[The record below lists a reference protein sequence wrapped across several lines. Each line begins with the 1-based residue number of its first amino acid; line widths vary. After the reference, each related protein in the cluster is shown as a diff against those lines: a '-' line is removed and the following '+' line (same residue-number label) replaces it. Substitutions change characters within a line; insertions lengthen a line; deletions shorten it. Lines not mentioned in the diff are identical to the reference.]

1 MIRATVFLA
10 AALLPLIVEAQPQRP
25 KLQII
30 NGSAQTVDVFWLNN
44 TEREPKSSV
53 APDKDNII
61 TTTLGHR
68 FVIVGRDNKSES
80 IVTSDVPVQA
90 FRVGGV
96 PGFYTQ
102 QVKAHGFPIV
112 ASAKVNP
119 YALKEAA
126 YLIDLMLAKR
136 PDVRTAMI
144 KSGCRMCILAHNE
157 FTTEL
162 PEFTRMADEPN
173 PNFPNLSGKDYWDAR
188 ARGTGGSQTDPFCTS
203 AEENILCFPGDPY
216 EKECI
221 VIHEFAHAIHLRGM
235 VNVDPTFDD
244 RLKKTYAAAM
254 KAGLWKGKYA
264 AVNHHEYFAEGVQSW
279 FDNNRVNDHDHNH
292 VHLRSQLIEYDPGLA
307 AMCREVFGDT
317 ELRYTKPITRLTG
330 HMAGYDPSKAPT
342 FTWPE
347 RLAAAREEIKTAAR
361 AREANANGIQR
372 ETREV
377 SGWKVHINKVL
388 LDTQR
393 KETEHALTL
402 LKKML
407 DEIIRVVPAK
417 AVAELQKVP
426 LYFSPTY
433 PGSRGGAEFH
443 PDAGWLKDN
452 GRDPIMAKG
461 VEFSDIP
468 IFEKEVN
475 RMPNFALHE
484 LAHGYHNRFI
494 AGSFDNSEIKAAYDK
509 AKASGGYDKV
519 ERWHGN
525 GKPNTFERAYAM
537 TNPQEYFAE
546 TTEAFFARNDFFPFT
561 KEELNKHDPSMYGV
575 LRKLWLVAD
584 APASKSKGRKN

>member
-10 AALLPLIVEAQPQRP
+10 AALLPLIVEAQPQLP

-30 NGSAQTVDVFWLNN
+30 NGSEQPLDIFWLNN

-53 APDKDNII
+53 APGKDSII

-68 FVIVGRDNKSES
+68 FAIVGREDKMES
-80 IVTSDVPVQA
+80 IVTCEVPVQA

-96 PGFYTQ
+96 PAFYAQ
-102 QVKAHGFPIV
+102 QVEAHGFPIV

-144 KSGCRMCILAHNE
+144 KSGCRMCLLGRNE
-157 FTTEL
+157 FTTDL
-162 PEFTRMADEPN
+162 PEFARMADEPN
-173 PNFPNLSGKDYWDAR
+173 PNLPSLSGKDYWDAR

-244 RLKKTYAAAM
+244 RLKKTYDAAM

-292 VHLRSQLIEYDPGLA
+292 VHLRSQLIDYDPGLA

-342 FTWPE
+342 FTWPK

-393 KETEHALTL
+393 KETDRALTL

-494 AGSFDNSEIKAAYDK
+494 AGSFDNAEIKAAYDK
-509 AKASGGYDKV
+509 AKASGGYNKV

-561 KEELNKHDPSMYGV
+561 KEQLKKHDPTMFVV
-575 LRKLWLVAD
+575 LEKLWGASAQ
-584 APASKSKGRKN
+584 APSSTK

>member
-1 MIRATVFLA
+1 MPRPPLLA
-10 AALLPLIVEAQPQRP
+10 FAALLFISLPAVQAALETRS

-30 NGSAQTVDVFWLNN
+30 NGTTQDVDVFWLKADG
-44 TEREPKSSV
+44 ERVANGSV
-53 APDKDNII
+53 QPGKHTII
-61 TTTLGHR
+61 GTTLGHR
-68 FVIVGRDNKSES
+68 FAILGREDKAES
-80 IVTSDVPVQA
+80 IINSEVPVQA
-90 FRVGGV
+90 FRFGGV
-96 PGFYTQ
+96 PKFYTQ
-102 QVKAHGFPIV
+102 QVEAHGFPIV
-112 ASAKVNP
+112 ASAKVDP

-144 KSGCRMCILAHNE
+144 KSGCRMCLLGHNE
-157 FTTEL
+157 FTTDL
-162 PEFTRMADEPN
+162 PEFTRMANEPN
-173 PNFPNLSGKDYWDAR
+173 PNFPKLSGKDYWDAR
-188 ARGTGGSQTDPFCTS
+188 ARGTGGSQEDPFCTS

-216 EKECI
+216 SAECI
-221 VIHEFAHAIHLRGM
+221 LIHEFAHAIHLRGM

-244 RLKKTYAAAM
+244 RLKKTYDEAV

-317 ELRYTKPITRLTG
+317 ELKYTKPITRLTG
-330 HMAGYDPSKAPT
+330 YMAGYDPAKAPT

-347 RLAAAREEIKTAAR
+347 RLVAAREQIKTAAL
-361 AREANANGIQR
+361 ARDANANGIKR
-372 ETREV
+372 ETRDV
-377 SGWKVHINKVL
+377 SGWKVHINKAL

-393 KETEHALTL
+393 AETERALEL

-407 DEIIRVVPAK
+407 DDIILVVPAK
-417 AVAELQKVP
+417 AVIELQKVP

-443 PDAGWLKDN
+443 PEAGWLKDN

-461 VEFSDIP
+461 VEFSNIP
-468 IFEKEVN
+468 SFEQEVN

-484 LAHGYHNRFI
+484 LAHAYHSRVI
-494 AGSFDNSEIKAAYDK
+494 EGGFDNAEIKAAYDK
-509 AKASGGYDKV
+509 AKAGGSYDKV

-525 GKPNTFERAYAM
+525 GKPNTHERAYAM

-546 TTEAFFARNDFFPFT
+546 CTEAFFAKNDFFPFA
-561 KEELNKHDPSMYGV
+561 KDELKKHDPEMFQLLSQ
-575 LRKLWLVAD
+575 LWLAD
-584 APASKSKGRKN
+584 SKSK